1 MCAYEATSCLP
12 SLLPIFAPN
21 NIVHVLLYIPLQT
34 KVGAD
39 HKNLLRI
46 PHSSKTNKCISQQ
59 KKQNSEGNRGNLGKW
74 PIAGGFSTLLVIS
87 NWEISIWGYSC
98 LHRYV
103 LSSIRFH
110 RGSLSHP
117 TPKSVHMQHLK
128 ENCIACMGPPRFLR
142 LQSIYGHTSA
152 ALIACWFSIILQH
165 CGSSSLLLSL

>member
-1 MCAYEATSCLP
+1 MKSLFNVKQKPEGLMCAYEATSHLP

-39 HKNLLRI
+39 RKNLLRI

-59 KKQNSEGNRGNLGKW
+59 KKQNSEGNRGNLGKL

-87 NWEISIWGYSC
+87 NWGISIWGYSH

-103 LSSIRFH
+103 LSSICFH
-110 RGSLSHP
+110 RESLSPNTQKCTYATLEGELH
-117 TPKSVHMQHLK
+117 
-128 ENCIACMGPPRFLR
+128 CM
-142 LQSIYGHTSA
+142 Y
-152 ALIACWFSIILQH
+152 
-165 CGSSSLLLSL
+165 GSSKVS